1 MAFNPSGFLV
11 PTLVVIVLVL
21 LAIII
26 WLLRQAPPRPS
37 KNGGTPKAPKERLVS
52 KQYAKDQILIGG
64 TPEAIAEAVKMVNAA
79 EATFGFK
86 LAEIVY
92 QTAVSLEDLES
103 SPNQDDAYQT
113 ESAKQA
119 QQAQDVPEEPTF
131 VHKPRPASAT
141 LGFAFQI
148 RHFRVLASNRQ
159 LTMPAV
165 ERAINQLGGDQKIC
179 ASANY
184 GIGWPEE
191 MLEGDPG
198 SGEGFPGSG
207 EGFPGSGEG
216 FPGSGEGFGGQQQE
230 RAVKADFYNQ
240 WALHDQKPPQKS
252 GINLFKQ
259 PFSQAECA
267 LTGTAFQQVE
277 MAKRTVA
284 KTGENCRIV
293 VFDSSPYDDFVQ
305 KQKDAASPF
314 IQKVVHNELKG
325 TPDARDHGLFVA
337 SLAHVVAP
345 DSEIHLYRVL
355 NDSNQG
361 YLEPLIYN
369 ICEAINEFAVTNRA
383 AGVPEDNILCGL
395 VLNFSMGI
403 YITEADRRE
412 AVAGT
417 KPYAALVPA
426 LYCLLKVAHEH
437 GAIIVAAVGNDSA
450 QQSVPKPAHVPA
462 LYPFVIGVESGNAQ
476 GKRSC
481 FSNKGDVRAPG
492 GDNLAGCTVVPYEAL
507 TPDQRKE
514 SSVIGFVK
522 EISPVT
528 KYAFWRG
535 TSFAAPMVSGLA
547 ALLLEAQKASG
558 KCDSG
563 RVEQIIRGIHTAQS
577 VSPGEAATPL
587 INVLEAV
594 SRLTENS

>member
-1 MAFNPSGFLV
+1 MVFNPGGFLV
-11 PTLVVIVLVL
+11 PTLSVIVLIL
-21 LAIII
+21 LAIVV
-26 WLLRQAPPRPS
+26 WLLLRQAPPSPP
-37 KNGGTPKAPKERLVS
+37 KDGDEPKAPKERWVS

-64 TPEAIAEAVKMVNAA
+64 TPEAITEAVKTVNAPD
-79 EATFGFK
+79 ATFGFK

-92 QTAVSLEDLES
+92 QTAVSPEDLES
-103 SPNQDDAYQT
+103 YPKQDDPHQIET
-113 ESAKQA
+113 AKRA
-119 QQAQDVPEEPTF
+119 QQTQDAPPEPTF

-148 RHFRVLASNRQ
+148 RHFRVLASNQR
-159 LTMPAV
+159 LTIPAV
-165 ERAINQLGGDQKIC
+165 ERTLNQLGGQKIC

-184 GIGWPEE
+184 GIGRPED

-216 FPGSGEGFGGQQQE
+216 FPGSGEGFGGQVQE

-240 WALHDQKPPQKS
+240 WALHDQKPPQKN

-259 PFSQAECA
+259 PFSEAECA
-267 LTGTAFQQVE
+267 LSGVAFQQVE

-284 KTGENCRIV
+284 KTGANCRIV
-293 VFDSSPYDDFVQ
+293 VFDSSPYDDFLQ
-305 KQKDAASPF
+305 KHSDAASPF

-345 DSEIHLYRVL
+345 NSEIHLYRVL

-369 ICEAINEFAVTNRA
+369 ICEALNDFATQNRA
-383 AGVPEDNILCGL
+383 AGVPEETVLCGL

-403 YITEADRRE
+403 YVTEADRQQ
-412 AVAGT
+412 ALAGT
-417 KPYAALVPA
+417 KPFAELVPA

-476 GKRSC
+476 GRRSC

-528 KYAFWRG
+528 QYAFWRG

-547 ALLLEAQKASG
+547 ALLLEAQKTSG
-558 KCDSG
+558 KCDAG
-563 RVEQIIRGIHTAQS
+563 RVEQIIRGIPAAQS
-577 VSPGEAATPL
+577 ASPGDEATPL
-587 INVLEAV
+587 INVLAAV
-594 SRLTENS
+594 SSLTSNP